1 MGNNGQTII
10 RALPHLTLHTG
21 VIISIILTDIRQ
33 CNLTRGRAGGGHAA
47 ARLLPQ
53 LSRHIDR
60 FYILEQNSQH
70 LLEIQTK
77 AIRRFV
83 ITEKAPTRA
92 FS

>member
-33 CNLTRGRAGGGHAA
+33 CNLTSGRAGGGHAA

-60 FYILEQNSQH
+60 FYILEQISQH
-70 LLEIQTK
+70 LLLLRSDPRVRWCSVNWQ
-77 AIRRFV
+77 F
-83 ITEKAPTRA
+83 PP
-92 FS
+92 

>member
-33 CNLTRGRAGGGHAA
+33 CNLTSGRAGGGHAAA

-60 FYILEQNSQH
+60 FYILEQSSQH
-70 LLEIQTK
+70 LLLLCSDPRVRWCSVNWQ
-77 AIRRFV
+77 F
-83 ITEKAPTRA
+83 PP
-92 FS
+92 